1 MPPTFAL
8 QNVLDIRHSKV
19 EAIEIKLGRT
29 QKQLLSLQDRKTAL
43 LDMKDRHLQEM
54 YMRMQDEINVF
65 QLDILRSNVSTID
78 NCTKQV
84 DVDIN
89 ETQKRISQIRANLV
103 TAKQDEETLEIL
115 KEKEIEKFK
124 EEIKRIE
131 NKQQDD
137 VYISLAYKNHQ
148 QEA

>member
-1 MPPTFAL
+1 VPPTFAL

-19 EAIEIKLGRT
+19 EAIEIQLGRT
-29 QKQLLSLQDRKTAL
+29 QKQLLSLQDRKTIL

-78 NCTKQV
+78 NCTKQI

-89 ETQKRISQIRANLV
+89 ETQKRISQIRVNLV

>member
-19 EAIEIKLGRT
+19 EAIEIQLGRT

-54 YMRMQDEINVF
+54 YIRMQDEINVF

-78 NCTKQV
+78 NSTKQI
-84 DVDIN
+84 DADIN
-89 ETQKRISQIRANLV
+89 ETQKKISQIRVNLV

>member
-19 EAIEIKLGRT
+19 EAIEIQLGRT

-78 NCTKQV
+78 NSTKQI
-84 DVDIN
+84 DADIN
-89 ETQKRISQIRANLV
+89 ETQKKISQIRVNLV

>member
-19 EAIEIKLGRT
+19 EAIEIQLGRT

-78 NCTKQV
+78 NNTKQI
-84 DVDIN
+84 DADIN

-148 QEA
+148 HEA